1 MKKTIISLL
10 LIVCSMF
17 VFTACGNELGEK
29 YWEAT
34 ATSAGEVFGS
44 DDFDAVYN
52 ITFSNNLQTII
63 DNDYGSD
70 YAELTNVFK
79 PLFVSAIAHGYYHY
93 ADFSMSPKND
103 SKGFAKAI
111 KTVRKELEEF
121 KNALKVFNEKKIDY
135 ESNITFTSSEDANT
149 DLELSR
155 LLFFKREYITIIER
169 AYEFSKS
176 VFEARRIGYYDLV
189 VGEEELT
196 YSEKNLAAAFVV
208 SASNLQI
215 VNSAIKIVRSYNAK
229 NTASEY
235 QNYWNSA
242 NGYHN
247 NVVIPYEGGSL
258 SVAQNANQ
266 NFKTW
271 LGVYEL
277 FLNDTEEFVRAIKEI
292 NVDLLKKK
300 NNNPEEYAA
309 ETGREEDKI
318 YADYFLNFYKKIA
331 ILQQYTLNIF
341 E

>member
-1 MKKTIISLL
+1 MKKTILSLL
-10 LIVCSMF
+10 LVVCSMF

-29 YWEAT
+29 YWKAT

-44 DDFDAVYN
+44 EDFDAVYN

-70 YAELTNVFK
+70 YAELINVFK

-93 ADFSMSPKND
+93 ADFSLSPQNEGN
-103 SKGFAKAI
+103 GFTKAI

-196 YSEKNLAAAFVV
+196 NNENLAAAFVV

-235 QNYWNSA
+235 QNYWNA
-242 NGYHN
+242 VKNYHD
-247 NVVIPYEGGSL
+247 NVVIPYESE
-258 SVAQNANQ
+258 SFVIAQNANQ